1 MAYDLEEQEQIDT
14 LKAWW
19 QKYGNLI
26 TTVVLVIALAFA
38 AWNGWQWYQR
48 NQATGAAA
56 AYEQLQA
63 AAAAKDAAKV
73 KESAGI
79 LFDQYSRTVYAQ
91 MGALVAAKSNFDAGD
106 LKTAKAQ
113 LQWLVDNGRD
123 ENYKLVARL
132 RLAGLLLEEGAGD
145 DALKLVSTSVPAYFE
160 AAYADRRGD
169 ILIAQNKPA
178 EARAA
183 YQIAWDKAEPQ
194 GGYRQIVQLKLDA
207 LGGTAPVAPTE
218 QKAGEKAGGEKK

>member
-1 MAYDLEEQEQIDT
+1 VAYDLEEQEQLDT

-26 TTVVLVIALAFA
+26 TTVVLVIALTFA

-48 NQATGAAA
+48 NQAAGAAA
-56 AYEQLQA
+56 AYEQLEA
-63 AAAAKDAAKV
+63 AAASKDAAKV

-79 LFDQYSRTVYAQ
+79 LFDQYGRTTYAQ
-91 MGALVAAKSNFDAGD
+91 MGALVAAKANFDAGD
-106 LKTAKAQ
+106 FKTAKAQ

-132 RLAGLLLEEGAGD
+132 RLAGLLLDEGAGD
-145 DALKLVSTSVPAYFE
+145 EALKLVSMSVPAHFE
-160 AAYADRRGD
+160 AAFADRRGD

-178 EARAA
+178 EARVA
-183 YQIAWDKAEPQ
+183 YQLAYDKADAQ

-207 LGGTAPVAPTE
+207 LGTTPAAPTE
-218 QKAGEKAGGEKK
+218 QKAGESAGGEKK